1 MDGTEGVRESEKLLG
16 RSGVAE
22 DVREYTV
29 WVVELYCVLK
39 EIIKDVDMNDDDIDG
54 WTTVEDSMFDCR
66 KDDPMMA
73 LDEDVNC

>member
-1 MDGTEGVRESEKLLG
+1 MVRESEKLLG

-29 WVVELYCVLK
+29 WVVELYCVLG
-39 EIIKDVDMNDDDIDG
+39 EIIKDVDIDDDNIDG
-54 WTTVEDSMFDCR
+54 RATEEDCMFDCR